1 MYFQNFICVSD
12 LKDSNNGVLIKLNIV
27 SALVRFL
34 LLRIELEYSENIT
47 VLRWKGGAYKMNVL
61 YYAVY

>member
-12 LKDSNNGVLIKLNIV
+12 LKDSNNGVLITLNIV

-47 VLRWKGGAYKMNVL
+47 VLR
-61 YYAVY
+61 

>member
-34 LLRIELEYSENIT
+34 LLRIEHEYSENIT
-47 VLRWKGGAYKMNVL
+47 VLRWKVGAYKMNVL